1 MTEQIFDYFV
11 GLDVSQRTT
20 TVCVIDTV
28 GKIIHEG
35 SVNSRP
41 QDIYGWLNNRV
52 LKSEENSSSIR
63 MQVGL
68 EAGSL
73 SAWLH
78 GGLNQHGLDVVCME
92 TFQAHRFLSTFRNK
106 TDKNDARGL
115 AQLLR
120 MGGEDFLKVVRLKSK
135 GAQETRTLLSSRNH
149 LVKMKVSLENNI
161 SGCLKPYGGI
171 VRRGATKAE
180 TFKERTL
187 EVTRDLER
195 DADVHLMSI
204 IAPTLLLYEQLVRR
218 IDTMTDRAEKLA
230 NEISMVKRFMEIPG
244 VGPITALSFY
254 CAVDNP
260 SRFAKST
267 DVAAYFG
274 LTPRQFQSGETDYTT
289 GISKRGDMAVR
300 RALVIAATVLLTST
314 KGWCSLKA
322 WGVRL
327 AGRIGMSK
335 ARIAVARKLAVIM
348 HRMWVNN
355 DRWRPVAIPSEE
367 RRNLMRRM
375 NSAQNKNGVYRILE
389 DCMITEHGE
398 IIA

>member
-1 MTEQIFDYFV
+1 MNDNIARYFV
-11 GLDVSQRTT
+11 GLDVSQKSTAI
-20 TVCVIDTV
+20 CVIDND
-28 GKIIHEG
+28 GKIVHEG
-35 SVNSRP
+35 AARSRP
-41 QDIYGWLNNRV
+41 DDIFGWIRNRMLV
-52 LKSEENSSSIR
+52 NDTIDISDIR
-63 MQVGL
+63 IGL
-68 EAGSL
+68 EAGSI

-78 GGLNQHGLDVVCME
+78 GGLNQHGLQVVCLE
-92 TFQAHRFLSTFRNK
+92 TFQAHRFLATFRNK

-135 GAQETRTLLSSRNH
+135 GAQETRTLLASRDH

-161 SGCLKPYGGI
+161 SGSLKPYGGI
-171 VRRGATKAE
+171 VLRSATKAE
-180 TFKERTL
+180 TFRERTL
-187 EVTRDLER
+187 EVVRNLER

-204 IAPTLLLYEQLVRR
+204 IAPSLLLYEQLVKR
-218 IDTMTDRAEKLA
+218 IEAMTKSAEKLA
-230 NEISMVKRFMEIPG
+230 GEIPMVKRFMEIPG

-260 SRFAKST
+260 GRFHKST

-289 GISKRGDMAVR
+289 GISKRGDMSVR
-300 RALVIAATVLLTST
+300 RALVIAVTVLLTST

-327 AGRIGMSK
+327 AGRIGISK

-348 HRMWVNN
+348 HRMWINN
-355 DRWRPVAIPSEE
+355 DRWRPVAVPSEE

-375 NSAQNKNGVYRILE
+375 TSAQNKNGVYRVLE
-389 DCMITEHGE
+389 DCMITEDGE
-398 IIA
+398 IIS